1 MPDQDAG
8 GATDTIS
15 VYRAGATWIVGLS
28 GAAVAGAF
36 LNFDK
41 VATAPLLVRIIFFAA
56 AAAFG
61 VSVAFGIEYYFW
73 LNYAANQ
80 MDARKQR
87 DTIIADPNADNE
99 KKGRAKESKAEV
111 QQKVTKAFQQID
123 VWQKRTRISFYAG
136 LGIASLL
143 LLIGALG
150 GAPPKTDATA
160 PGIQNILASLPELPA
175 AEYEIVQSAQH
186 ATRHGKEAHTFLLE
200 KKTGAIWQMK
210 CAKNSDAVEFHR
222 VHRFGFDDKAE
233 DPQP

>member
-1 MPDQDAG
+1 MAEQDAG

-15 VYRAGATWIVGLS
+15 VYRAGAVWIVGLS

-41 VATAPLLVRIIFFAA
+41 IATAPLPVRIIFFAA
-56 AAAFG
+56 AAAFA

-87 DTIIADPNADNE
+87 DAIIADPNAENE
-99 KKGRAKESKAEV
+99 KKELAKQSKAEV

-123 VWQKRTRISFYAG
+123 VWQKRTRIFFYAG

-150 GAPPKTDATA
+150 GAPPKTDATTA
-160 PGIQNILASLPELPA
+160 GIQNILTNPPEAPA
-175 AEYEIVQSAQH
+175 AGYEIVQSAQH
-186 ATRHGKEAHTFLLE
+186 ATRHGKEAHTFLLD

-210 CAKNSDAVEFHR
+210 CTKNSDDVEFHR
-222 VHRFGFDDKAE
+222 VHRFGFDGKAE

>member
-1 MPDQDAG
+1 MAEQDAG

-15 VYRAGATWIVGLS
+15 VYRAGAVWIVGLS

-41 VATAPLLVRIIFFAA
+41 VATALLPVRIIFFAA

-61 VSVAFGIEYYFW
+61 LSVAFGIEYYFW

-87 DTIIADPNADNE
+87 DAIIADPHAENPTKE
-99 KKGRAKESKAEV
+99 KAKESKAEI
-111 QQKVTKAFQQID
+111 QQKVTKAFEQID
-123 VWQKRTRISFYAG
+123 VWQRRTRKSFYAG
-136 LGIASLL
+136 LGIAALL

-160 PGIQNILASLPELPA
+160 GGIQNFLTNPPEAPA
-175 AEYEIVQSAQH
+175 AGYEVVQSAEH
-186 ATRHGKEAHTFLLE
+186 ATRHGKEAHTFLLD

-210 CAKNSDAVEFHR
+210 CAKNSDDVEFHR
-222 VHRFGFDDKAE
+222 VHRFGFDGKAE

>member
-8 GATDTIS
+8 GAADTIS
-15 VYRAGATWIVGLS
+15 VYRAGAVWIVGLS

-36 LNFDK
+36 VNFDK
-41 VATAPLLVRIIFFAA
+41 VAPAPLPVRIIFFLA

-87 DTIIADPNADNE
+87 DAIIADPNAE
-99 KKGRAKESKAEV
+99 SGKKERAKESKATV
-111 QQKVTKAFQQID
+111 QEKVTKAFQQIE
-123 VWQKRTRISFYAG
+123 VWQKRTRISFYVG

-150 GAPPKTDATA
+150 GAPPKSDATA
-160 PGIQNILASLPELPA
+160 AGIQNILTNPSELPA
-175 AEYEIVQSAQH
+175 GGYEIVQSAEH
-186 ATRHGKEAHTFLLE
+186 ATRHGKEAHTFLLD

-210 CAKNSDAVEFHR
+210 CTKNSDDVEFHR
-222 VHRFGFDDKAE
+222 VHRFGFDGKAE